1 MAFSSYTC
9 SLEFV
14 HEVGYWDKDV
24 IPEDS
29 RFYWKAFFRFG
40 ERFQVKTVWLPIYG
54 DSPAVTTPPATPAST
69 TRSSDGPGASPT
81 CPTSSSGSPSTP
93 RSRSGS
99 GSPAS

>member
-1 MAFSSYTC
+1 MFLHTRKHRLVAVSSFTC

-40 ERFQVKTVWLPIYG
+40 ERFKVKSVWLSIYG
-54 DSPAVTTPPATPAST
+54 DSPNWP
-69 TRSSDGPGASPT
+69 
-81 CPTSSSGSPSTP
+81 
-93 RSRSGS
+93 
-99 GSPAS
+99 